1 MNNILNKGLYIMAI
15 VITSY
20 LIGRKAAYFAI
31 EHEFQSRLDKYIQ
44 ARELNHFNHIGALA
58 LYGPIED
65 DEMDPQTLR
74 EWVIDAQSQHLITLR
89 LSGDT
94 ALADYLEEKGDPT
107 MIDSWVQWRLSQP

>member
-31 EHEFQSRLDKYIQ
+31 EHEFQTRLDKYIQ
-44 ARELNHFNHIGALA
+44 ARELQHFNHIGALV

-65 DEMDPQTLR
+65 DEMDPQLLKQ
-74 EWVIDAQSQHLITLR
+74 WIIDAQNQHLITLR
-89 LSGDT
+89 LMGDT
-94 ALADYLEEKGDPT
+94 TLADYLEEKGDPT
-107 MIDSWVQWRLSQP
+107 MIDSWVQWRLNQP